1 MKIDYDRVNLAAN
14 ALSLRITERV
24 DNGEFIDYPYL
35 AWLITKLETE
45 GVINLDLKR
54 KLGKK
59 ENPFAKAVCA
69 KEYLGEST
77 FTSIVRKPLG
87 VWNKCIFD
95 YLGIAVFA
103 AAYQLFSRHIT
114 RWYCSRFNIDPE
126 LMKDFNRDEFLET
139 INLAWVGSILGKP
152 Q

>member
-24 DNGEFIDYPYL
+24 NNGGFIDYPYL

-45 GVINLDLKR
+45 GVISSDLKR
-54 KLGKK
+54 KLG
-59 ENPFAKAVCA
+59 EIDNPFAKAVYA
-69 KEYLGEST
+69 KEALGEST
-77 FTSIVRKPLG
+77 FTAIVRKPLG

-95 YLGIAVFA
+95 YLGIAALATV
-103 AAYQLFSRHIT
+103 YQLFSRQIIV
-114 RWYCSRFNIDPE
+114 WYSANFNIDPE
-126 LMKDFNRDEFLET
+126 LMRDFNRDEFLET